1 MKRHSTLQET
11 PLDLRLGRQ
20 RLRTLQV
27 RWLRVPSQLL
37 NTASVFEAHPHFPI
51 FYLAMEYSKKQ
62 SSKARIKRL
71 TVYAAK
77 IKSSTLITTTCP
89 HSLHT
94 CWRQCPLTSTNI
106 CNKPSQ
112 TDRVS
117 DSQNLPPAWSN
128 YLPRRNFNA
137 LHPSGCLMGLCQPT
151 QSEES
156 MKDSFNRVCS
166 KNMLSTKTR
175 EPQLP
180 IHQESNTHGLMF
192 SWFEG
197 RISKRN
203 TKSTALIQRR
213 IAQVPRQHVQV
224 SPKSLQL
231 SAWGT

>member
-1 MKRHSTLQET
+1 
-11 PLDLRLGRQ
+11 
-20 RLRTLQV
+20 
-27 RWLRVPSQLL
+27 
-37 NTASVFEAHPHFPI
+37 
-51 FYLAMEYSKKQ
+51 
-62 SSKARIKRL
+62 
-71 TVYAAK
+71 
-77 IKSSTLITTTCP
+77 
-89 HSLHT
+89 
-94 CWRQCPLTSTNI
+94 
-106 CNKPSQ
+106 
-112 TDRVS
+112 
-117 DSQNLPPAWSN
+117 
-128 YLPRRNFNA
+128 
-137 LHPSGCLMGLCQPT
+137 
-151 QSEES
+151 

>member
-1 MKRHSTLQET
+1 MLKKHIHTQVCKSLLQSAYNHPMCGFRPVKNLRKRSKIFKCYYRLVLHQSRRVRPSLIPC
-11 PLDLRLGRQ
+11 PLGDC
-20 RLRTLQV
+20 
-27 RWLRVPSQLL
+27 
-37 NTASVFEAHPHFPI
+37 
-51 FYLAMEYSKKQ
+51 
-62 SSKARIKRL
+62 SS
-71 TVYAAK
+71 
-77 IKSSTLITTTCP
+77 
-89 HSLHT
+89 

-117 DSQNLPPAWSN
+117 DSRNLPPAWSN
-128 YLPRRNFNA
+128 YLPRHNFNA
-137 LHPSGCLMGLCQPT
+137 LHPNGCLMELCQPT

-180 IHQESNTHGLMF
+180 IHQERNTHGRMF

-197 RISKRN
+197 RISKRHA
-203 TKSTALIQRR
+203 KSTALIQRR
-213 IAQVPRQHVQV
+213 IKQVPRQHVQV